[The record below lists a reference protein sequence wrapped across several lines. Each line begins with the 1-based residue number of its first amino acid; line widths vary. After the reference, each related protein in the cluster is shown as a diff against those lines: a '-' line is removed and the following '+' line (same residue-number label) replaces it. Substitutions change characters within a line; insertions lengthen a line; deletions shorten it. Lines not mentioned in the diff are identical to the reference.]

1 MNLMTR
7 RESVA
12 LLTLGLSFGLI
23 GATCNHPLQ
32 AKEKASLPRYKRIGI
47 AIYPFSGRTVNQ
59 ATVEHMF
66 NATSADLSRSNHFTI
81 LDRSSFPD
89 LLRQYRIG
97 DSGLMDE
104 DTVKEFEKVKGL
116 EYILYG
122 SVDSVLI
129 NNSLETSK
137 DSVAY
142 TSKSTVKVTYRLVN
156 LATAKT
162 ETAQF
167 EAIGTQTSNRGYPEG
182 NATAKAID
190 KASAFAKEFMRSVS
204 PMTCKIIEVN
214 PVEKYFRVDIGFDEG
229 VSDEMIFTVSASMKR
244 TLPSGAEIEEETV
257 IAYGRPIPGQTKRGW
272 AKLEPVEW
280 GKTGLGGGGMGWRPV
295 LQQLDK
301 DRLEKLNRGRKEK
314 DVKLIIEDGQVA
326 HT

>member
-1 MNLMTR
+1 MTR

-23 GATCNHPLQ
+23 GAACNVPLQ
-32 AKEKASLPRYKRIGI
+32 AQEKANSPRYKRIGI

-59 ATVEHMF
+59 AVVEHAF
-66 NATSADLSRSNHFTI
+66 NAASSDLSRSNHFVI
-81 LDRSSFPD
+81 LDRSAFPD

-104 DTVKEFEKVKGL
+104 DTVKEFERVKGL

-122 SVDSVLI
+122 SVDSALI
-129 NNSLETSK
+129 NNTFETGK
-137 DSVAY
+137 DSLTY
-142 TSKSTVKVTYRLVN
+142 TSKATVKVTYRLVN

-162 ETAQF
+162 ETEQF
-167 EAIGTQTSNRGYPEG
+167 EAIGTQTSNKGYLEG

-190 KASAFAKEFMRSVS
+190 RVSAFAKEFMRSVS
-204 PMTCKIIEVN
+204 PMTCKVIEVN
-214 PVEKYFRVDIGFDEG
+214 PVEKFFRVDIGFDDG
-229 VSDEMIFTVSASMKR
+229 VSDEMVFTISSNMKR
-244 TLPSGAEIEEETV
+244 TLPSGAEIDEENV
-257 IAYGRPIPGQTKRGW
+257 IAHGRPIPGQTKRGW
-272 AKLEPVEW
+272 TKLEPVEW

-314 DVKLIIEDGQVA
+314 DIKLMIEDGQVA